1 MRIVVIGCGRTGGR
15 LVRVLASAGHA
26 VAAVDVDPAAFDRIG
41 PLPGVERIVGVGF
54 DREVL
59 AAAGVA
65 DADGLAAVTGSDEA
79 NAVVGRLAVE
89 VFAVPRVVARLYDPA
104 KAEIYRRLGL
114 QVVAPVTWG
123 VQRLADILSFS
134 RIGEVASLGTG
145 EVDLVEVAV
154 PRPLAGRPARDV
166 TIPGEVALVAV
177 SRSGRTFIPSAESPL
192 AEGDLIH
199 LAVLGTSRARVEA
212 ILGMAL

>member
-15 LVRVLASAGHA
+15 LVRVLASAGHT
-26 VAAVDVDPAAFDRIG
+26 VAGVDVDPAALDRIG
-41 PLPGVERIVGVGF
+41 PLPGVERVVGVGF

-59 AAAGVA
+59 AAARVGE
-65 DADGLAAVTGSDEA
+65 ADGLAAVTGSDET

-154 PRPLAGRPARDV
+154 PPPLAGRPARDV
-166 TIPGEVALVAV
+166 AIPGEVALVAV
-177 SRSGRTFIPSAESPL
+177 SRAGRTFIPSAESPL

-212 ILGMAL
+212 ILGMAP